1 MQREQAGGGEQLS
14 AIPSARAAP
23 LPENDRPVRPGLEG
37 GRYKPLSDADVLK
50 IHNAALDVL
59 EQIGMADAI
68 PSGIEVMTKQKKAP
82 PIGYRPF
89 ANVLIQKSQYELAEQ
104 VILKVPEVDY
114 QITMLQYIES
124 YMKAAEVAVR
134 AKMTEVLPEILQK
147 TTDPAV
153 REYIEGVLA
162 GGR

>member
-1 MQREQAGGGEQLS
+1 MWYLRLRVKVS
-14 AIPSARAAP
+14 
-23 LPENDRPVRPGLEG
+23 V
-37 GRYKPLSDADVLK
+37 SDWA
-50 IHNAALDVL
+50 
-59 EQIGMADAI
+59 
-68 PSGIEVMTKQKKAP
+68 GIEVMTKQKKAP

-124 YMKAAEVAVR
+124 YKKAAEVAVR